1 SHPQFHLN
9 ASVAL
14 VIWRLSQNHL
24 QDPP

>member
-1 SHPQFHLN
+1 N

>member
-1 SHPQFHLN
+1 PQFHLN